1 MPVLFELP
9 FDVMPEQ
16 LVVAQGLRFFLF
28 GLDLLSY
35 LVGLP
40 LSFELQQL
48 SLVSEIVEVEGRVQ
62 GNQSFLQP
70 KDVSNVASLA
80 VGYF

>member
-1 MPVLFELP
+1 
-9 FDVMPEQ
+9 MPEQ
-16 LVVAQGLRFFLF
+16 LVVAQGLRFFFFF